1 MDVRKMKWTLL
12 PEGVHNFKFRLKIPE
27 GVPQQVPHKEVTV
40 NSTKEVGGTIRPYS
54 EQTVSYQL
62 KIPDDV
68 IFSIHNCEIIS
79 VEYYI
84 KVYLD
89 ISFAFDPEVVLPLVI
104 APSRFAAIQPG
115 EAEGPYPPGTTE
127 ATSYSNLAPPGFH
140 TGLDPE
146 PTEPGT
152 VLPKGVHT
160 FRFGLKIPEGSM
172 PSSFKGVYGKI
183 VYIFEA
189 KMSRSWWWPSKVKK
203 KINFISKTLQQFWEV
218 MCPQS
223 GTVSKNIGGLSQGRV
238 QMSATIDRNVC
249 TPGETISVVAKI
261 CNSSSKNTRPK
272 FKLEQKTVFRC
283 NESSKKRVMNLFKEV
298 GETISPNSEQTV
310 SCQLKIPDDAISTIH
325 NCEIISVEYY
335 IKVYLDISFAFDP
348 EVVFPLVIV
357 PSRYA
362 AIQPGEAVRPY
373 PPGTTEVTSYS
384 NFAPPGFHTG
394 FGSVPT
400 ESGHYPTPDA
410 TQHDNITSDNYNQW
424 SHGATAQEISAPVFK
439 APSMQH
445 PGPTLTTSLQGEQP
459 PLYTSIYQHQNET
472 L

>member
-1 MDVRKMKWTLL
+1 MSSMKDLNVTFETISEDGSYS
-12 PEGVHNFKFRLKIPE
+12 EGDTIVGTVSFRL
-27 GVPQQVPHKEVTV
+27 
-40 NSTKEVGGTIRPYS
+40 TKEVKVKSLSVKAKGDVKAEWTEGTGYFQITHTAKRRYFK
-54 EQTVSYQL
+54 V
-62 KIPDDV
+62 K
-68 IFSIHNCEIIS
+68 
-79 VEYYI
+79 EY
-84 KVYLD
+84 L
-89 ISFAFDPEVVLPLVI
+89 I
-104 APSRFAAIQPG
+104 AKNG
-115 EAEGPYPPGTTE
+115 K
-127 ATSYSNLAPPGFH
+127 
-140 TGLDPE
+140 
-146 PTEPGT
+146 GT

-183 VYIFEA
+183 VYMFEA

-223 GTVSKNIGGLSQGRV
+223 GAVSKNIGGLSQGRV
-238 QMSATIDRNVC
+238 QMSATTDRNVC

-384 NFAPPGFHTG
+384 NFASPAFHTG

-400 ESGHYPTPDA
+400 ESGHYPTPDT

-424 SHGATAQEISAPVFK
+424 SHGATAQGISAPVFK

>member
-1 MDVRKMKWTLL
+1 MQRWTTKLYGSYS
-12 PEGVHNFKFRLKIPE
+12 EGDTIVGTVSFRL
-27 GVPQQVPHKEVTV
+27 
-40 NSTKEVGGTIRPYS
+40 TKEVKVKSLSVKAKGDVKAEWTEGTGYFQITHTAKRRYFK
-54 EQTVSYQL
+54 V
-62 KIPDDV
+62 K
-68 IFSIHNCEIIS
+68 
-79 VEYYI
+79 EY
-84 KVYLD
+84 L
-89 ISFAFDPEVVLPLVI
+89 I
-104 APSRFAAIQPG
+104 AKNG
-115 EAEGPYPPGTTE
+115 
-127 ATSYSNLAPPGFH
+127 
-140 TGLDPE
+140 
-146 PTEPGT
+146 
-152 VLPKGVHT
+152 KGK
-160 FRFGLKIPEGSM
+160 RSM

-218 MCPQS
+218 MVNTALIC
-223 GTVSKNIGGLSQGRV
+223 GLSQGRV

-410 TQHDNITSDNYNQW
+410 TQHDNITKSFY
-424 SHGATAQEISAPVFK
+424 V
-439 APSMQH
+439 
-445 PGPTLTTSLQGEQP
+445 
-459 PLYTSIYQHQNET
+459 LYLI
-472 L
+472 